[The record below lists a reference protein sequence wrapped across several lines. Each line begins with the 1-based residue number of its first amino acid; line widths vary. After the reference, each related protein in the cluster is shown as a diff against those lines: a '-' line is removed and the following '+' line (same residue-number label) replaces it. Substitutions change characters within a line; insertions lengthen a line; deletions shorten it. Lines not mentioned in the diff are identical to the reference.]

1 MYTKMT
7 KDERA
12 LMEEKFIGV
21 IAMLKASNDINELNH
36 RALMEKQNQTYEQ
49 TLLTNGRVNKIE
61 KRGRIFFWLGEKPIR
76 ILIVFG
82 FMCLLFIKESR
93 DFFLTGEF
101 INWIKLLL

>member
-1 MYTKMT
+1 MYKKMT

-21 IAMLKASNDINELNH
+21 IAMIKASNDINELNH
-36 RALMEKQNQTYEQ
+36 KALMDKQIETLNQT
-49 TLLTNGRVNKIE
+49 LITNGRVTKIE
-61 KRGRIFFWLGEKPIR
+61 KKGRIFLWLGEKPIR
-76 ILIVFG
+76 IFAVFG

-101 INWIKLLL
+101 INWIKLFL